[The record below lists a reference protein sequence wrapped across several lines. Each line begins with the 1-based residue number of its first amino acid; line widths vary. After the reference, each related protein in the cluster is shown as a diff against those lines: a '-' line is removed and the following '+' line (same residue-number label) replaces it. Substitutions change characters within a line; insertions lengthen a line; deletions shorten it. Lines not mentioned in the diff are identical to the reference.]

1 MSLTTCVLGPVGA
14 HCTQS
19 HTPGQLLSCTPLS
32 VTLSAFPVDL
42 VLALDS
48 KEWCGS
54 SPRAVFPV
62 CCAVLCCDVSKGGRE
77 LSRGGGAV
85 TVHLPQQRKWS
96 LTGLCC
102 YRHREEQLSGQ
113 QFFVLDVPWTVFFY
127 LCSHSY
133 PSLLLVLEMSEQAL
147 GQHRKCWKGEAISY
161 FKTIATLRWHS

>member
-1 MSLTTCVLGPVGA
+1 MSSTTYVLGPVGA

-19 HTPGQLLSCTPLS
+19 HTPGQLLSCTSLS
-32 VTLSAFPVDL
+32 VTLSPFPVDL

-62 CCAVLCCDVSKGGRE
+62 CCAVSRGGRE
-77 LSRGGGAV
+77 LSRGGAV
-85 TVHLPQQRKWS
+85 TVHLPVQGKWS
-96 LTGLCC
+96 LAGLCC
-102 YRHREEQLSGQ
+102 FSHCEEQLSGQ

-133 PSLLLVLEMSEQAL
+133 PSFLLVLKMSEQAL
-147 GQHRKCWKGEAISY
+147 GQHSKCWKGEAISY
-161 FKTIATLRWHS
+161 FKMIATLRWHR